1 MLQAH
6 KDNDGLY
13 AVVCEGVVARRGRE
27 SQSNTAEHE
36 RRARRG
42 LGSRTSIAREAD
54 NCVRREMFMHE
65 ERSTNLELGMS
76 MPGSCVAQPNVAVR
90 DMEKMSSMGRRER
103 AAGLHAL
110 LQNRIV
116 VVRVEA
122 ERLRR
127 EEQKNNGTNDK
138 REQQHTHTDY

>member
-1 MLQAH
+1 
-6 KDNDGLY
+6 
-13 AVVCEGVVARRGRE
+13 
-27 SQSNTAEHE
+27 
-36 RRARRG
+36 
-42 LGSRTSIAREAD
+42 
-54 NCVRREMFMHE
+54 MFMHE
-65 ERSTNLELGMS
+65 GRSTNLELGMS

-138 REQQHTHTDY
+138 RAQQHTHTDY

>member
-1 MLQAH
+1 
-6 KDNDGLY
+6 
-13 AVVCEGVVARRGRE
+13 
-27 SQSNTAEHE
+27 
-36 RRARRG
+36 
-42 LGSRTSIAREAD
+42 
-54 NCVRREMFMHE
+54 
-65 ERSTNLELGMS
+65 
-76 MPGSCVAQPNVAVR
+76 
-90 DMEKMSSMGRRER
+90 MEKMSSMGRRER

-138 REQQHTHTDY
+138 RERQHTHADY